1 MGTPLSLKNPKVE
14 ELQMDWLTV
23 RRPEK
28 GEGGNHPVV
37 TITRQKAICLIQK
50 LPIKIDL

>member
-14 ELQMDWLTV
+14 ELQMDWLAV

-37 TITRQKAICLIQK
+37 TITRQKAIYL
-50 LPIKIDL
+50 IKIDL